1 MNVFQS
7 VKEAVSTRTAAE
19 MYGIKVGRNGMT
31 RCPFHD
37 DHTPSMKLDKRY
49 HCFGCG
55 ADGDVI
61 DFTAQLFTIGK
72 MEAAKKLA
80 SDFGILY
87 DWGGP
92 SGQQK
97 KNGSRAG
104 KKKAGQFSSEYR
116 FAETEKRFFRI
127 LTDYY
132 HLLRRWREEDA
143 PKTPE
148 EEWGRRF
155 TDSLR
160 DMTLVEYLMDTMLT
174 GTLEEKIDLMNGYR
188 EKVKEFERILE
199 EDSGG
204 EAGGAGGDD
213 GGFRA
218 GFAA

>member
-80 SDFGILY
+80 
-87 DWGGP
+87 
-92 SGQQK
+92 Q
-97 KNGSRAG
+97 
-104 KKKAGQFSSEYR
+104 
-116 FAETEKRFFRI
+116 
-127 LTDYY
+127 
-132 HLLRRWREEDA
+132 
-143 PKTPE
+143 
-148 EEWGRRF
+148 
-155 TDSLR
+155 DSA
-160 DMTLVEYLMDTMLT
+160 
-174 GTLEEKIDLMNGYR
+174 
-188 EKVKEFERILE
+188 KEFMDELEHLPELSKEELADLSERVKK
-199 EDSGG
+199 
-204 EAGGAGGDD
+204 
-213 GGFRA
+213 FRKH
-218 GFAA
+218 